1 MLALTARRVGQAL
14 IALLGVII
22 VSFFLLRVLPG
33 DPAALM
39 LSEFGTPEQVEQ
51 LRASMGLDDPL
62 IVQFLHYLADV
73 VTGDFGDSI
82 ARHRPALTVVLEY
95 LPATL
100 QLAAAAIVLTLVIA
114 VPLGTL
120 AAWRKGTWVD
130 GVASVVGVLGQSMP
144 TFWIG
149 IMLIV
154 FVAARTGWLPT
165 SGYGE
170 LRHLVLPA
178 ITLAFAQIALISR
191 LTRSSMLDVLS
202 QDYLRTAR
210 SKGVSESR
218 VVFRHGMRNA
228 ILPVVTMLGLQ
239 LGGLLGGA
247 VVTETVF
254 GWPGIGSLLVSAI
267 GSRDYTVVQ
276 VIIVLSA
283 AIFILV
289 NLVLDLLY
297 GLLDPRITLKGGRR

>member
-39 LSEFGTPEQVEQ
+39 LSEFGTPEQVEE
-51 LRASMGLDDPL
+51 LRESMGLNDPL

-100 QLAAAAIVLTLVIA
+100 QLAAAAIVLTLVVA

-254 GWPGIGSLLVSAI
+254 GWPGIGSLLVSSI

>member
-1 MLALTARRVGQAL
+1 MLGLVARRVGQAV
-14 IALLGVII
+14 IALIGVII

-39 LSEFGTPEQVEQ
+39 LSEFGTPDQVEA
-51 LRASMGLDDPL
+51 LRRSMGLDDPL
-62 IVQFLHYLADV
+62 IVQFFTYLGQV
-73 VTGDFGDSI
+73 VTGDFGQSL

-100 QLAAAAIVLTLVIA
+100 QLAGAAIVLTLVIA

-130 GVASVVGVLGQSMP
+130 GVASLVGVLGQSMP

-154 FVAARTGWLPT
+154 FLAARTGWFPT

-170 LRHLVLPA
+170 FRHLVLPA

-218 VVFRHGMRNA
+218 VVLGHGMRNA

-247 VVTETVF
+247 VVTEAVF
-254 GWPGIGSLLVSAI
+254 GWPGIGSLLVSSI

-283 AIFILV
+283 AIFIVV
-289 NLVLDLLY
+289 NLLLDLLY
-297 GLLDPRITLKGGRR
+297 GVLDPRIALRRAR